1 MGNSSNFVLLVL
13 DNLKVI
19 VKADSFHSKKN
30 PTENISNIINPF
42 IEKYHYIFLRI
53 GFD

>member
-1 MGNSSNFVLLVL
+1 MDNSFNFVLLVL

-19 VKADSFHSKKN
+19 VKVDSFHSKKN